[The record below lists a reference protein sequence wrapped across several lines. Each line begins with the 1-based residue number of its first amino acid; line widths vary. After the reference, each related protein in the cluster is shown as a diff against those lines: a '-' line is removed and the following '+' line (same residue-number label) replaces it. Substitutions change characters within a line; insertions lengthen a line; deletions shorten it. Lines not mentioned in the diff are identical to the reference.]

1 MHARRILVTGG
12 CVAVAAGV
20 ALIAPAPVTAT
31 QRNFHD
37 LPREELLAIIDQ
49 VVKADRAKGNDGT
62 GKPRVAQPSVATAS
76 FWNLETPHVH
86 PIDLTP
92 DGSTLLAVNTAD
104 GRLELFD
111 ATGSSLVALASIPVG
126 VDPVSVRARSNT
138 EAWVCNHVSDSISII
153 DLPTRRVRATLATG
167 DEPCDVVFAG
177 TPQRA
182 FVSVSQLNE
191 IRVFDP
197 ANITTA
203 PSVVAIAGE
212 DPRALATD
220 GTRVYAAIF
229 ESGNNSTVIPESV
242 VSSAA
247 NPYPGDPNP
256 PPNSGT
262 AFNPPLAAGLPT
274 APKAAMIVR
283 RQASDSTWRDDNNGN
298 WTSSVSWGMHDQDVA
313 IIDVSTLAVTYA
325 KGLMNANMAIGVGPS
340 GRVTVVGTDAT
351 NHVRFE
357 PRLRGTFVRVKMA
370 SFDPA
375 APTNPTILDLNP
387 HLTYAVSS
395 IAQSQRDLSIG
406 DPRAIAW
413 NAARTTGWIA
423 GMGSNNLLV
432 VNAQGAPV
440 TRIAVGQGPT
450 GIALDESRS
459 RLFVMNKF
467 DGSISVVNT
476 TTASEISRT
485 LFHDAT
491 PLAIKAGRPML
502 YDTHATS
509 GLGQA
514 SCASCHIDGRLDF
527 LSWDLGDPSGSV
539 KIFNQVCNFGL
550 AGGCSN
556 WHPMKGPMT
565 TQTLVGIIGAEPL
578 HWRGDREGL
587 PQFNPAFLG
596 LLGDDALLTD
606 AQMQQFGAM
615 VASLHF
621 PPNPNRNI
629 DNSLKTSLPSGGNP
643 VAGQQIYLN
652 TNVDGAA
659 TNCNVCHTLPTGGL
673 SVIISAALLQEP
685 QSMKVPQLQ
694 NMHEKT
700 GFLKSS
706 TNNNRGIA
714 FTHDGATDTL
724 VTFLSLPVFS
734 FANGATG
741 TQQRKDL
748 EAFMFSL
755 STDTHAGVGA
765 QSTLVSVASAPAAQI
780 ALLDQYASL
789 ANSGAVELVAKGTI
803 NTLARGWHSLGSG
816 QWQSD
821 RIDETLTTSAL
832 RALAAVGS
840 EITFTLVP
848 AGTGHRIAID
858 RDEDTFLDRDEVDSG
873 SDPADANSTPSNCPA
888 DYNHDGSVDGS
899 DMVVLLADWDCTVC
913 PSDLTGD
920 GIVNGADLS
929 VILSTWG
936 VCAP

>member
-1 MHARRILVTGG
+1 MQARLVLLAGG
-12 CVAVAAGV
+12 CGAMALGV
-20 ALIAPAPVTAT
+20 ALVAPAPVTAT
-31 QRNFHD
+31 QKSVHD

-49 VVKADRAKGNDGT
+49 VVKAGRAKGNDGT
-62 GKPRVAQPSVATAS
+62 GKPRGAPQAATSPS
-76 FWNLETPHVH
+76 FWNWETPHVH
-86 PIDLTP
+86 PIELTP

-104 GRLELFD
+104 GRLEVFSAAGAD
-111 ATGSSLVALASIPVG
+111 LVAVASIPVG
-126 VDPVSVRARSNT
+126 VDPVTVRVRSNT
-138 EAWVCNHVSDSISII
+138 EAWVCNHLSDSISIV
-153 DLPTRRVRATLATG
+153 DLPTRRVRATLSTG

-177 TPQRA
+177 TPARA

-191 IRVFDP
+191 VRVFDP
-197 ANITTA
+197 SNLETA
-203 PSVVAIAGE
+203 PIVLAIQGE

-229 ESGNNSTVIPESV
+229 ESGNNSTVIPETV
-242 VSSAA
+242 VSSSA
-247 NPYPGDPNP
+247 NPYPGDANP

-262 AFNPPLAAGLPT
+262 SFNPPLTSGLPT
-274 APKAAMIVR
+274 PPKAGMIVR

-298 WTSSVSWGMHDQDVA
+298 WSSSVSWGMHDQDVA
-313 IIDVSTLAVTYA
+313 IINASTLAITYA
-325 KGLMNANMAIGVGPS
+325 KGLMNANMALGIGPA

-395 IAQSQRDLSIG
+395 IPQPQRDLSIG

-432 VNAQGAPV
+432 VGADGAPLS
-440 TRIAVGQGPT
+440 RIPVGQGPT
-450 GIALDESRS
+450 GLALDEARG
-459 RLFVMNKF
+459 RIFVMNKF
-467 DGSISVVNT
+467 EGAISVVSIPS
-476 TTASEISRT
+476 AAELSRT
-485 LFHDAT
+485 AFHDAT
-491 PLAIKAGRPML
+491 PASVKSGRPFL

-514 SCASCHIDGRLDF
+514 SCASCHIDGRMDF
-527 LSWDLGDPSGSV
+527 LSWDLGDPSGSM
-539 KIFNQVCNFGL
+539 KTFNQVCNFGL

-587 PQFNPAFLG
+587 PQFNPAFAG
-596 LLGDDALLTD
+596 LLGDDATLTD
-606 AQMQQFGAM
+606 QQMQQFGAM
-615 VASLHF
+615 LASMHF

-629 DNSLKTSLPSGGNP
+629 DNSLKTSLSNGGNP
-643 VAGQQIYLN
+643 VTGQQIYMN
-652 TNVDGAA
+652 NNVDGAA
-659 TNCNVCHTLPTGGL
+659 TNCNICHTLPTGGL

-706 TNNNRGIA
+706 TNNNRAIA

-734 FANGATG
+734 FASGAAG

-765 QSTLVSVASAPAAQI
+765 QSTLAAIASAPAGQVS
-780 ALLDQYASL
+780 LLNQYGSL
-789 ANSGAVELVAKGTI
+789 ADSGAVDLVAKGSPGAV
-803 NTLARGWHSLGSG
+803 ARGWSYQGNG

-821 RIDETLTTSAL
+821 RVTEVLTTSAL
-832 RALAAVGS
+832 RALAAAGS
-840 EITFTLVP
+840 ELTFTLVP
-848 AGTGHRIAID
+848 SGSGSRIGID
-858 RDEDTFLDRDEVDSG
+858 RDEDGFLDRDEVDAG
-873 SDPADANSTPSNCPA
+873 SDPADGSSTPNDCPA
-888 DYNHDGSVDGS
+888 DLNHDHSVDGF
-899 DMVVLLADWDCTVC
+899 DLGVLLADWGCTSC
-913 PSDLTGD
+913 ASDLTGD
-920 GIVNGADLS
+920 GNVDGADLS
-929 VILSTWG
+929 VILGAWG
-936 VCAP
+936 MCP

>member
-1 MHARRILVTGG
+1 MILVGG
-12 CVAVAAGV
+12 CATC
-20 ALIAPAPVTAT
+20 ALGLAFIVPAPVSAT
-31 QRNFHD
+31 QRTVHD

-49 VVKADRAKGNDGT
+49 VVKADRARGNDGMGNPVT
-62 GKPRVAQPSVATAS
+62 QPSVATAT
-76 FWNLETPHVH
+76 FWNWETPHVH

-92 DGSTLLAVNTAD
+92 DGSMLLAVNTAD
-104 GRLELFD
+104 GRLEVFD
-111 ATGSSLVALASIPVG
+111 ATGSTLVPLASIPVG
-126 VDPVSVRARSNT
+126 VDPVSVRARSST
-138 EAWVCNHVSDSISII
+138 EAWVCNHVSDSISIV

-182 FVSVSQLNE
+182 FVSISQLNE

-197 ANITTA
+197 ANIAATPT
-203 PSVVAIAGE
+203 VLAIQGE

-229 ESGNNSTVIPESV
+229 ESGNNSTVIPETI
-242 VSSAA
+242 VSSSA
-247 NPYPGDPNP
+247 NPYAGDANP
-256 PPNSGT
+256 PPNSGS
-262 AFNPPLAAGLPT
+262 AFNPPLASGLPT

-283 RQASDSTWRDDNNGN
+283 RQTSDNTWRDDNNCN

-313 IIDVSTLAVTYA
+313 IINASTLGITYA
-325 KGLMNANMAIGVGPS
+325 KGLMNANMALAVGPA
-340 GRVTVVGTDAT
+340 GRVTVVGTEAT

-375 APTNPTILDLNP
+375 APTSPTILDLNP
-387 HLTYAVSS
+387 HLSYSVATVPQAT
-395 IAQSQRDLSIG
+395 RDLSIG
-406 DPRAIAW
+406 DPRAIEW
-413 NAARTTGWIA
+413 NAAKTVGWIA

-432 VNAQGAPV
+432 VNASGAPI
-440 TRIAVGQGPT
+440 TRVSVGQGPT
-450 GIALDESRS
+450 GLALDESRG

-467 DGSISVVNT
+467 DASISVVSIAAAVET
-476 TTASEISRT
+476 SRT
-485 LFHDAT
+485 PFHDAT
-491 PLAIKAGRPML
+491 PTAIKAGRPML

-514 SCASCHIDGRLDF
+514 SCASCHIDGRMDF

-539 KIFNQVCNFGL
+539 KTFNQVCNFGL

-587 PQFNPAFLG
+587 PQFNPAFQG
-596 LLGDDALLTD
+596 LLGDDAGLTD
-606 AQMQQFGAM
+606 AQMQQFGLM
-615 VASLHF
+615 VASMHF
-621 PPNPNRNI
+621 PPNPNRNL
-629 DNSLKTSLPSGGNP
+629 DNSLKTSLPNGGNP
-643 VAGQQIYLN
+643 VTGQQIYLN

-700 GFLKSS
+700 GFLKTS

-724 VTFLSLPVFS
+724 VNFLSLPVFS
-734 FANGATG
+734 FASGTTG

-765 QSTLVSVASAPAAQI
+765 QSTLASVASAPAAQI

-789 ANSGAVELVAKGTI
+789 ADSGAVDLVAKGTSGG
-803 NTLARGWHSLGSG
+803 LARGWHYAGGG

-821 RIDETLTTSAL
+821 RVAETLTTAAL
-832 RALAAVGS
+832 RAIAAVGS

-848 AGTGHRIAID
+848 AGTGNRIGID
-858 RDEDTFLDRDEVDSG
+858 RDEDGYFDRDEIDAG
-873 SDPADANSTPSNCPA
+873 SDPADGNSTPNNCPA
-888 DYNHDGSVDGS
+888 DLNNDHVVDGLDLGGLLAEWGCTACTNDLTGDGSVDG
-899 DMVVLLADWDCTVC
+899 T
-913 PSDLTGD
+913 
-920 GIVNGADLS
+920 DLS
-929 VILSTWG
+929 VILGAWG
-936 VCAP
+936 MCQ

>member
-1 MHARRILVTGG
+1 MLLVGG
-12 CVAVAAGV
+12 CGAIAVGV
-20 ALIAPAPVTAT
+20 ALFSPAPVSAT
-31 QRNFHD
+31 PRGVHD
-37 LPREELLAIIDQ
+37 LPREELLALIDQ
-49 VVKADRAKGNDGT
+49 VVKADRARGNDGT
-62 GKPRVAQPSVATAS
+62 GKPIVARAAAATPS
-76 FWNLETPHVH
+76 FWNWETPHVH

-111 ATGSSLVALASIPVG
+111 VSGTAPVALASIPVG

-138 EAWVCNHVSDSISII
+138 EAWVCNHISDSISIV
-153 DLPTRRVRATLATG
+153 DLATRRVRATLATG

-182 FVSVSQLNE
+182 FVSISQLNE
-191 IRVFDP
+191 VRVFDP
-197 ANITTA
+197 ANLAVA
-203 PSVVAIAGE
+203 PTVLAIQGE

-229 ESGNNSTVIPESV
+229 ESGNNSTVIPETV
-242 VSSAA
+242 VSSSA
-247 NPYPGDPNP
+247 NPYPGDANP

-262 AFNPPLAAGLPT
+262 SFNPPLATGLPT
-274 APKAAMIVR
+274 SPKAGMIVR

-313 IIDVSTLAVTYA
+313 IINVATLGITYA
-325 KGLMNANMAIGVGPS
+325 KGLMNANMALGIGPS

-357 PRLRGTFVRVKMA
+357 PRVRGTFVRVKMA

-375 APTNPTILDLNP
+375 APTSPTILDLNP

-395 IAQSQRDLSIG
+395 VAQAQRDLSIG
-406 DPRAIAW
+406 DPRAIEW

-432 VNAQGAPV
+432 VDASGAPV

-476 TTASEISRT
+476 STSAELSRIS
-485 LFHDAT
+485 FHDAT
-491 PLAIKAGRPML
+491 PTTIKAGRPML

-514 SCASCHIDGRLDF
+514 SCASCHIDGRIDF

-539 KIFNQVCNFGL
+539 KTFNQICNFGL

-565 TQTLVGIIGAEPL
+565 TQTLVGIIGSEPL

-596 LLGDDALLTD
+596 LLGDDATLTD
-606 AQMQQFGAM
+606 AQMQQFGQM
-615 VASLHF
+615 VASMHF
-621 PPNPNRNI
+621 PPNPNRNL
-629 DNSLKTSLPSGGNP
+629 DNSLKTSLSNGGNP
-643 VAGQQIYLN
+643 VTGQQIYMN

-659 TNCNVCHTLPTGGL
+659 TNCNICHTLPTGGL

-685 QSMKVPQLQ
+685 QSMKIPQLQ

-706 TNNNRGIA
+706 TNNNRAIA

-724 VTFLSLPVFS
+724 VSFLSLPVFS
-734 FANGATG
+734 FASGAAG

-765 QSTLVSVASAPAAQI
+765 QSTLASLASAPAAQI
-780 ALLDQYASL
+780 VLLDQYATL
-789 ANSGAVELVAKGTI
+789 ADSGAVDLVAKSLTS
-803 NTLARGWHSLGSG
+803 TLARGWHYSGGG

-821 RIDETLTTSAL
+821 RLDETRTTSAL

-840 EITFTLVP
+840 EVTFTLVP
-848 AGTGHRIAID
+848 DGTGNRIGID
-858 RDEDTFLDRDEVDSG
+858 RDEDGFLDRDEIDAG
-873 SDPADANSTPSNCPA
+873 SDPADASSTPNSCPA
-888 DYNHDGSVDGS
+888 DLNNDHVVDGS
-899 DMVVLLADWDCTVC
+899 DLSTLLADWGCTAC
-913 PSDLTGD
+913 TSDLTGD
-920 GIVNGADLS
+920 GAVDGADLS
-929 VILSTWG
+929 VTLSGWG
-936 VCAP
+936 ACP